1 MKKIDFPLI
10 ADVLFYSVSVWF
22 LTLGILRYYRIGFAL
37 SVGIACMFA
46 LATGG
51 FTAMLLYHRHR
62 KKILTKKERERRD
75 ALLLH
80 LALEKAERVRAA
92 LLAAFAA
99 DGKDAHCDS
108 DTLSVEN
115 ERMIPLFSMQPVS
128 ADEIAKLVREYEC
141 APFTVACNT
150 LSPEAE
156 KLLAA
161 FGYKAVLGDEIFSLF
176 ERTQTT
182 PSPLI
187 CGNVPRKTAKQKW
200 RASFSKKN
208 ARPFFMSALLLLTMS
223 LFTIF
228 PMYYLITGGVLL
240 FCAVSVRIFGYAS

>member
-10 ADVLFYSVSVWF
+10 ADVLFYSVAAWF
-22 LTLGILRYYRIGFAL
+22 LSLGILRYCRVGFAL
-37 SVGIACMFA
+37 SIAIACMFA

-51 FTAMLLYHRHR
+51 ISALILYHRHR
-62 KKILTKKERERRD
+62 KKILSKKERERRD

-80 LALEKAERVRAA
+80 LALERAERVRAA
-92 LLAAFAA
+92 LVTAFTA
-99 DGKDAHCDS
+99 DGKTAHCNKD
-108 DTLSVEN
+108 DLVCEDETV
-115 ERMIPLFSMQPVS
+115 IPLFSMQPVS
-128 ADEIAKLVREYEC
+128 ADEIAKLIREYDG

-156 KLLAA
+156 KLLAP
-161 FGYKAVLGDEIFSLF
+161 FGLKALRGDDIFALF

-187 CGNVPRKTAKQKW
+187 CGNIPRRTAKQKW
-200 RASFSKKN
+200 RVSFSKKN
-208 ARPFFMSALLLLTMS
+208 ARPFFASALLLLTMS

-228 PMYYLITGGVLL
+228 PTYYLISGGVLL
-240 FCAVSVRIFGYAS
+240 LCAVSVRIFGYA